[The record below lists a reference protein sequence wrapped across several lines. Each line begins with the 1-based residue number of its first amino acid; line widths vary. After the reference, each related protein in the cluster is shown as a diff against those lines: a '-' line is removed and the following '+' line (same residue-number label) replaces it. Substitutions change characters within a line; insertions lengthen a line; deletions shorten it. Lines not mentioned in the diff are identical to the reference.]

1 MIKTL
6 LTPSRQ
12 ARKQL
17 LASTI
22 SVATMAASAGALAA
36 QIEEVVV
43 TAQKRAQSVNDI
55 GVSASAFG
63 GEDLKKLKMESAVD
77 LGAHTPGLATTNA
90 TSGGTPIFA
99 IRGIGLD
106 DFSPN
111 NNSGVGIYTDEVF
124 ASAPALLNGQLF
136 DIERVEVLKGPQ
148 GTLYGKNTTGG
159 AINFISNKP
168 TDDVEAYVEADYSRW
183 NTVEMTGAVSGAL
196 NERVRGRV
204 AMNYVDQGEGWQK
217 DVNTGNE
224 YGKADSHAIRG
235 LLDFDLGDNTT
246 ALLKAYY
253 TRDTSTPLSP
263 DAEQHE
269 LWGYPELNSPKDP
282 AKVTVGNLD
291 VGRDEEGH
299 GISLN
304 LTTDFEA
311 FTLTSITA
319 WDSYDQE
326 VVDNYGGTSE
336 RITDFFQDN
345 QIEQMSQEFRFT
357 GNTSGA
363 FSWILGFNY
372 SHEVVEALGIF
383 DDSFVA
389 YETFGDVGTDLLVAD
404 YEQVTDS
411 LGAYL
416 HTETDLTDTLSL
428 TVGLRYSQ
436 DERSFDGTDVNT
448 DADGSFY
455 DVLIDFD
462 ETHKEDDL
470 TGKIGLDWA
479 LADNWLI
486 YGNVAT
492 SYKSGLYYG
501 APVLDPDPGVA
512 WAYVDPEEVLSY
524 ELGFKAT
531 LLDNSLQINGAA
543 FILDYKNRQSL
554 ITYLEDDFSTY
565 LGLDVYDTTM
575 ISIPESQ
582 TEGAELDVHWLPS
595 EGLEIRLGVAYLNS
609 KVTKAPS
616 TADMRGIS
624 DDPNSPNTVDH
635 ISNSIG
641 EGQVL
646 AQSPEWSY
654 NGMVGYE
661 WFVGSDLIARVQTSA
676 SWVDEQYAALG
687 DPNTGYGPISSLDAQ
702 FSLTNADDQWA
713 VTLWGKNLEGNEA
726 ETYAFSGF
734 AGRVVYRQQPTSYGV
749 TFRYNF

>member
-1 MIKTL
+1 MNTARMIRQPLSKAVAALTL
-6 LTPSRQ
+6 S
-12 ARKQL
+12 
-17 LASTI
+17 AS
-22 SVATMAASAGALAA
+22 LAA
-36 QIEEVVV
+36 QAAVQIEEVVV

-55 GVSASAFG
+55 GVSANAFG
-63 GEDLKKLKMESAVD
+63 GDDLKKLNMESAVD
-77 LGAHTPGLATTNA
+77 LGAHTPGLVTTNA

-111 NNSGVGIYTDEVF
+111 NNSGVGVYTDEVF

-168 TDDVEAYVEADYSRW
+168 TDEFEAYVEADYSRW
-183 NTVEMTGAVSGAL
+183 DRLEMTGVVSGGL
-196 NERVRGRV
+196 SDRVRGRV
-204 AMNYVDQGEGWQK
+204 AMNFVDQGEGWQR
-217 DVNTGNE
+217 DIHTGEE
-224 YGKADSHAIRG
+224 YGKADTQAIRG
-235 LLDFDLGDNTT
+235 LLDMDLTDSTS
-246 ALLKAYY
+246 AVLKAYY
-253 TRDTSTPLSP
+253 TRDNSIPLSP

-291 VGRDEEGH
+291 VSRDEQGH
-299 GISLN
+299 GLSLTISS
-304 LTTDFEA
+304 DFEP

-336 RITDFFQDN
+336 RITDFMQDN

-363 FSWILGFNY
+363 FSWIAGVNY

-389 YETFGDVGTDLLVAD
+389 YETFGDVGTDLLVAN
-404 YEQVTDS
+404 YEQTTDS
-411 LGAYL
+411 FGAYL
-416 HTETDLTDTLSL
+416 HTETDLSDSLTL
-428 TVGLRYSQ
+428 TVGLRYSE

-448 DADGSFY
+448 DADNSFY
-455 DVLIDFD
+455 DVLIDMD

-479 LADNWLI
+479 PNDNWLF
-486 YGNVAT
+486 YGNAAT

-512 WAYVDPEEVLSY
+512 WAYVDPEEVTSF

-531 LLDNSLQINGAA
+531 LLDGSLQLNGAA
-543 FILDYKNRQSL
+543 FFLDYKNRQSL
-554 ITYLEDDFSTY
+554 ITYLEDDFSTF
-565 LGLDVYDTTM
+565 LDLDVYDTTM

-582 TEGAELDVHWLPS
+582 TEGAELDLHWLPA
-595 EGLEIRLGVAYLNS
+595 EGLELRLGVAYLNS
-609 KVTKAPS
+609 KVTKAPT

-624 DDPNSPNTVDH
+624 DDPTSPNSVDH
-635 ISNSIG
+635 IANTIG

-654 NGMVGYE
+654 NGMIAYE
-661 WFVGSDLIARVQTSA
+661 WFLGDNLIARAQTSA

-687 DPNTGYGPISSLDAQ
+687 DPNTGYGPISSVDAQ
-702 FSLTNADDQWA
+702 FSLADASDRWA

-749 TFRYNF
+749 TFRYNFM

>member
-1 MIKTL
+1 MRN
-6 LTPSRQ
+6 SRN
-12 ARKQL
+12 KQRL
-17 LASTI
+17 LASAI
-22 SVATMAASAGALAA
+22 AASVAATTLVSTAAQAA

-55 GVSASAFG
+55 GISASAFG
-63 GEDLKKLKMESAVD
+63 GDDLKKLKMESAVD
-77 LGAHTPGLATTNA
+77 LGAQTPGLATANA

-124 ASAPALLNGQLF
+124 ASAPALLSGQLF

-168 TDDVEAYVEADYSRW
+168 TDEFEAYVEADYSRW
-183 NTVEMTGAVSGAL
+183 DTVEMTGAVSGAL
-196 NERVRGRV
+196 SDRVRGRL

-217 DVNTGNE
+217 DVNTGKE
-224 YGKADSHAIRG
+224 YGKADSQAIRG
-235 LLDFDLGDNTT
+235 MLDFDLGDSTT
-246 ALLKAYY
+246 ALVKAYY
-253 TRDTSTPLSP
+253 TRDKSVPLSP

-282 AKVTVGNLD
+282 SKVTVGNLD
-291 VGRDEEGH
+291 VSRDEEGQ
-299 GISLN
+299 GLSLN
-304 LTTDFEA
+304 LTSDFEY

-319 WDSYDQE
+319 WDSYDQV

-345 QIEQMSQEFRFT
+345 EIEQMSQEFRFT
-357 GNTSGA
+357 GNTSGP
-363 FSWILGFNY
+363 FSWIVGVNY
-372 SHEVVEALGIF
+372 SHEVVDALGIF

-389 YETFGDVGTDLLVAD
+389 YENFGDVGTDLLVAD
-404 YEQVTDS
+404 YKQTTDS
-411 LGAYL
+411 YGVYL
-416 HTETDLTDTLSL
+416 HTETELSDTLNL
-428 TVGLRYSQ
+428 TVGMRYSE
-436 DERSFDGTDVNT
+436 DKRSFEGTDVNT
-448 DADGSFY
+448 DADNSFY

-462 ETHKEDDL
+462 ETHKENDV
-470 TGKIGLDWA
+470 TGKIGLDWMP
-479 LADNWLI
+479 LDNWLF

-512 WAYVDPEEVLSY
+512 WSYVDPEEVTSY

-531 LLDNSLQINGAA
+531 LLDSSLQINGAL
-543 FILDYKNRQSL
+543 FMLDYKNRQSL
-554 ITYLEDDFSTY
+554 ITYLEDDFSTF

-575 ISIPESQ
+575 IGIPESQ
-582 TEGAELDVHWLPS
+582 TEGGELDVHWLPA
-595 EGLEIRLGVAYLNS
+595 EGLELRLGVAYLNS
-609 KVTKAPS
+609 KVTKAPT

-635 ISNSIG
+635 IANTIG
-641 EGQVL
+641 AGQVL

-654 NGMVGYE
+654 NGMIAYE
-661 WFVGSDLIARVQTSA
+661 WSLGDNLIARAQTSA
-676 SWVDEQYAALG
+676 SWVDDQFAALG
-687 DPNTGYGPISSLDAQ
+687 DPNTGYGPVSSLDAQ
-702 FSLTNADDQWA
+702 LSLEDAAGKWN
-713 VTLWGKNLEGNEA
+713 VTLWGKNLENNDA

-734 AGRVVYRQQPTSYGV
+734 AGRVVYRQQPASYGV
-749 TFRYNF
+749 TFRYNFM